1 MTQRQRQ
8 ALNRPALAIFNNW
21 NSITPDQK
29 SSFAQ
34 LSFGELWASLVKYL
48 KKMMTLSYFFA
59 AAAFVVTCNLSWRLW
74 KENNNVHAP
83 THTCTHIQHKQPHTR
98 SHTTTHTHTCS
109 QTHAR
114 TGQIFDWRI
123 LQFTVGF
130 VSVLVLARPKR
141 WSYFWL
147 VEKKIAPTIFALCH
161 KTYKSASGSYIHGQ
175 NRHSKCLK
183 NL

>member
-34 LSFGELWASLVKYL
+34 LSFGEFWASLVKYL

-98 SHTTTHTHTCS
+98 SHTTTHTHTHTHTHMLTNTRTNWSNIWLTDSAIYRWLRFSAGTCS
-109 QTHAR
+109 AETMELFL
-114 TGQIFDWRI
+114 TCWEKN
-123 LQFTVGF
+123 
-130 VSVLVLARPKR
+130 S
-141 WSYFWL
+141 SYYVCSL
-147 VEKKIAPTIFALCH
+147 P
-161 KTYKSASGSYIHGQ
+161 
-175 NRHSKCLK
+175 
-183 NL
+183 

>member
-34 LSFGELWASLVKYL
+34 LSFGEFWASLVKYL
-48 KKMMTLSYFFA
+48 KKMMTLSYFFAA

-98 SHTTTHTHTCS
+98 SHPTTHTHAH
-109 QTHAR
+109 THDHKHTHELVKYLIDGFCNLPLSSFQCWYLLGR
-114 TGQIFDWRI
+114 NDGVIFDLLR
-123 LQFTVGF
+123 
-130 VSVLVLARPKR
+130 
-141 WSYFWL
+141 
-147 VEKKIAPTIFALCH
+147 KK
-161 KTYKSASGSYIHGQ
+161 
-175 NRHSKCLK
+175 
-183 NL
+183 